1 MSTGFAIALG
11 TAALWALYLVISR
24 HVVGAAGL
32 DPWAYTLVQVLTGG
46 IVLLWLGRRA
56 PADWRGLLTPW
67 MIGYGML
74 RVWITGMS
82 SAALVYLVATQ
93 STLLSTM
100 NVLLGAAAAW
110 LVHRIA
116 APRNERL
123 ALVLLAAG
131 LAVMTIFLS
140 PTAAYAGA
148 LWLLASESG
157 VVVAALAVERHPRN
171 RSEDIAERSR
181 FAGDTLIV
189 TSLVLIIAWSVAGLI
204 GITGS
209 PWDIGARAFG
219 DPMLWAWGVGVG
231 LVFRGPGQWF
241 TFYALRVAGTQG
253 YLIAL
258 TLMPLF
264 TIGFEFAGAGVG
276 WTTAPA
282 LSRGEW
288 AGATIIGAASLWLMT
303 ARLRPGR

>member
-1 MSTGFAIALG
+1 MSTGFAIALS

-24 HVVGAAGL
+24 HVVGTAGL

-100 NVLLGAAAAW
+100 NVLLGAGAAW
-110 LVHRIA
+110 FVHRIA
-116 APRNERL
+116 APKNERL
-123 ALVLLAAG
+123 ALVLLAVG
-131 LAVMTIFLS
+131 LTVMTIFLS

-189 TSLVLIIAWSVAGLI
+189 TSLVLILAWSAAGLI

-209 PWDIGARAFG
+209 PWDIGAKAFG
-219 DPMLWAWGVGVG
+219 DPMLWAWGIGVG

-264 TIGFEFAGAGVG
+264 TIGFEFAGAGLG
-276 WTTAPA
+276 WTSAPA
-282 LSRGEW
+282 LSWGEW
-288 AGATIIGAASLWLMT
+288 AGAAIIGAASIWLMA
-303 ARLRPGR
+303 ARIRPGR

>member
-1 MSTGFAIALG
+1 MSTGFPIALG
-11 TAALWALYLVISR
+11 TCVLWALYLVITR
-24 HVVGAAGL
+24 HIVGPSGF
-32 DPWAYTLVQVLTGG
+32 DPWAYTLVQMLIGG
-46 IVLLWLGRRA
+46 LVLLWLGRRA

-110 LVHRIA
+110 FVHRIA
-116 APRNERL
+116 APKNERL

-140 PTAAYAGA
+140 PASAYAGA

-157 VVVAALAVERHPRN
+157 VVVAALAVEHHPRN

-189 TSLVLIIAWSVAGLI
+189 TSLVLILAWSAAGLI
-204 GITGS
+204 GVTRS
-209 PWDIGARAFG
+209 PWDAGARAFG
-219 DPMLWAWGVGVG
+219 DPMLWAWGIGVG

-241 TFYALRVAGTQG
+241 SFYALRVAGTQG

-258 TLMPLF
+258 TLMPIF
-264 TIGFEFAGAGVG
+264 TIAFEFAGAGVG
-276 WTTAPA
+276 WTNAPA
-282 LSRGEW
+282 LSWGEW
-288 AGATIIGAASLWLMT
+288 AGAAIIGTASIWLMA